1 VPTGSIDAD
10 VREGRAW
17 SRPQRL
23 KNDVIHALVR
33 AALWV
38 ALLLPQR
45 SLRAA
50 CVALGRVCHR
60 FLSRERR
67 TVHARLGA
75 GLGRAPDSALVRR
88 TFITAGEMLADMLA
102 LLRPDE
108 RASSALALDP
118 DGERVFAEALGERRG
133 VVFVAAHLGPW
144 ERMAALLVEH
154 GFPVS
159 TVARESYDPRL
170 TQIYERIRRP
180 RGVRSIYRGRPGA
193 AVSIVRELAAG
204 RAVGFL
210 VDVPARV
217 PSVPGR
223 LFGSDTRIPV
233 GPARI
238 ALARRAVVLIGTCAP
253 PGPGDARA
261 GEPHL
266 PRVLITRIP
275 TDDLP
280 RGEEGERVLVERI
293 TEELTQ
299 RIAAWPAAWFGA
311 FAAP

>member
-1 VPTGSIDAD
+1 LLAREREV
-10 VREGRAW
+10 VRARLCAGLVRA
-17 SRPQRL
+17 P
-23 KNDVIHALVR
+23 DDALVR
-33 AALWV
+33 A
-38 ALLLPQR
+38 
-45 SLRAA
+45 
-50 CVALGRVCHR
+50 
-60 FLSRERR
+60 
-67 TVHARLGA
+67 
-75 GLGRAPDSALVRR
+75 
-88 TFITAGEMLADMLA
+88 TFVTAGELLADTLA

-108 RASSALALDP
+108 RASSALSLDP
-118 DGERVFAEALGERRG
+118 EDERVFAAALGEGRG

-154 GFPVS
+154 AFPVA

-170 TQIYERIRRP
+170 TAIYERIRSP

-193 AVSIVRELAAG
+193 AVAIARELAAG

-223 LFGSDTRIPV
+223 LFGMDTRIPV

-238 ALARRAVVLIGTCAP
+238 ALARRAAVLIGTCAP
-253 PGPGDARA
+253 PAPEEARA
-261 GEPHL
+261 RGPHL
-266 PRVLITRIP
+266 PRVRITRIS

-280 RGEEGERVLVERI
+280 RGKEGERILVERI
-293 TEELTQ
+293 TKELDQ
-299 RIAAWPAAWFGA
+299 RIAAWPVAWLGA